1 MDPEEL
7 LSVISLTYWA
17 IKDVEK
23 NRDVDGAIRNLKR
36 IHAFLT
42 DTEMEE

>member
-1 MDPEEL
+1 MDPKDL
-7 LSVISLTYWA
+7 LGVISLTYWA
-17 IKDVEK
+17 INDVEK